1 MVLEMCW
8 WIVRFFFPSS
18 KQNLGTKGLRCIT
31 MGLRWGISH
40 LCLKISKG
48 KLTLGNGEMG
58 SWTGIHFE
66 KIFKKKKRKLCSAQG
81 WAFFFF
87 LLFSPPKCILFVLSP
102 CSKESWATQVALVGT
117 KRKLWSI
124 IKTLKHLYT
133 WVKTFPCL
141 YHVFHKGCVKE
152 C

>member
-1 MVLEMCW
+1 MERWEAELE
-8 WIVRFFFPSS
+8 F
-18 KQNLGTKGLRCIT
+18 T
-31 MGLRWGISH
+31 
-40 LCLKISKG
+40 LKKY
-48 KLTLGNGEMG
+48 L
-58 SWTGIHFE
+58 
-66 KIFKKKKRKLCSAQG
+66 KKKKENCVQLKAEL
-81 WAFFFF
+81 FFSFYFF
-87 LLFSPPKCILFVLSP
+87 PPPKCILFVLSP